1 MKHGKYNFGY
11 RLRALSTRTLF
22 CACLVACLIAGGCR
36 SSRNS
41 VEETHREVH
50 TAVKDGFTTDTLN
63 ATATTRETQTDTAT
77 VRADERAVICLKRDS
92 AGRVVEIRTERSA
105 KVNAN
110 VSRKTDRD
118 RWFYGLNATRSSE
131 ASGSVDSVTKKKE
144 EITKEVNVGIPLE
157 CLIGWSIVALLI
169 LFYTRDYIYRIWKR
183 RRKE

>member
-11 RLRALSTRTLF
+11 RLRALLPWVALF
-22 CACLVACLIAGGCR
+22 SSVIACLLVVGCR
-36 SSRNS
+36 STRNS

-50 TAVKDGFTTDTLN
+50 TAVKEGFTTDTLN
-63 ATATTRETQTDTAT
+63 ATAATRETHTDTAA
-77 VRADERAVICLKRDS
+77 VRADERAVISLKRDS

-110 VSRKTDRD
+110 VSQKTDRD

-169 LFYTRDYIYRIWKR
+169 LFYTGDYIYRIWKR
-183 RRKE
+183 KRKE